1 MAPDA
6 RTALN
11 KLHLKMSENSAG
23 GQISGAS
30 PDGQICKVQPTPYV
44 YTQITRRQSDIRRD
58 LAHQARHGDVW
69 FLLLGNTPHTVIQ
82 STCTAVAGCGRALRY
97 HELAAAWAAGDACEG
112 AAVWLGT

>member
-1 MAPDA
+1 MALDA
-6 RTALN
+6 RAALN
-11 KLHLKMSENSAG
+11 KLHLKIVFENSAG

-30 PDGQICKVQPTPYV
+30 PPVKSVQPTPYF
-44 YTQITRRQSDIRRD
+44 YTQITRRQSDMRRD

-69 FLLLGNTPHTVIQ
+69 FLRGNTPHTAMQ
-82 STCTAVAGCGRALRY
+82 STRTAVAGCGRALRY